1 MSTTRTPIQVD
12 YKLPVNE
19 MTNAQI
25 KKVIGVVSRH
35 FDVDAEE
42 FFGMPYTSSSAFAG
56 LWNTNVEETIA
67 GNRSVQGFTHEIF
80 GDISSDLKDNWCDDC
95 QENVDLTCVAE
106 A

>member
-67 GNRSVQGFTHEIF
+67 GNRSVQGFT
-80 GDISSDLKDNWCDDC
+80 LAKDNR
-95 QENVDLTCVAE
+95 VIMLTHTPDETEYWFVIGKLRG
-106 A
+106 